1 LNILPGLISRA
12 DIQRAKVNIQRR
24 GLAINVLAAALLM
37 PGLCQSTKEAFGQSC
52 RPAVVSYLVR
62 DEKGKVLNETEL
74 GLISKEMTSGWGIRK
89 IAFSEDG
96 KSLIS
101 EYSEDAKRAVNQ
113 IPVLTVSNA
122 TKCEL
127 WVKEVTLK
135 YGARTMRL
143 VFNLHVY
150 RRAIAIDSL
159 PFADGTFQLGL
170 EKEWPDK
177 TEPYQGDS
185 YIPAVRWKKVSDSQ

>member
-1 LNILPGLISRA
+1 LNIFPGLISHG
-12 DIQRAKVNIQRR
+12 DIQGAKVNILRR
-24 GLAINVLAAALLM
+24 GLAVKVLAAALLM
-37 PGLCQSTKEAFGQSC
+37 PALCPSINEAFGQSC

-74 GLISKEMTSGWGIRK
+74 VLISKEMTSRWGIRQ

-96 KSLIS
+96 KSVIS

-113 IPVLTVSNA
+113 VPVLTVSNA

-127 WVKEVTLK
+127 WLKEVTLR

-143 VFNLHVY
+143 VSNLHVY
-150 RRAIAIDSL
+150 RRAVAIDSL
-159 PFADGTFQLGL
+159 PFAEGTFQLGL
-170 EKEWPDK
+170 EKEWPNQ

-185 YIPAVRWKKVSDSQ
+185 YIAAARWKKVNDKP

>member
-1 LNILPGLISRA
+1 LNIFPGLISR
-12 DIQRAKVNIQRR
+12 DGQGVTLNIQRR
-24 GLAINVLAAALLM
+24 GLANVLAAALLM
-37 PGLCQSTKEAFGQSC
+37 AGLCPSTKEAFGQSC
-52 RPAVVSYLVR
+52 RPAVVSYIVR
-62 DEKGKVLNETEL
+62 DEKGSVLNETDL
-74 GLISKEMTSGWGIRK
+74 GLMSREMTSGWGTRK

-113 IPVLTVSNA
+113 VPVLTVSNA

-127 WVKEVTLK
+127 WLKEVTLR

-159 PFADGTFQLGL
+159 PFADGTFQLEL
-170 EKEWPDK
+170 ETEWPNK
-177 TEPYQGDS
+177 TEAYQGQS
-185 YIPAVRWKKVSDSQ
+185 HIPAARWKKVSDKP